1 MSTYKTDLERAI
13 EAAERGSLTIGGM
26 NAEGYATRLPVAAKT
41 SEGRAV
47 RVILEDAKAV
57 IAERDR
63 LLELVREADAV
74 TLMLRQEAWP
84 EADLYLHG
92 SKVPARAIRT
102 SDFRRL
108 QAFGRECEE
117 ALEHKS

>member
-13 EAAERGSLTIGGM
+13 EAAERGSLSIGGM

-63 LLELVREADAV
+63 LRAAV
-74 TLMLRQEAWP
+74 S
-84 EADLYLHG
+84 G
-92 SKVPARAIRT
+92 
-102 SDFRRL
+102 
-108 QAFGRECEE
+108 AFGHLDKTGVHGFANAKYILRK
-117 ALEHKS
+117 ALEDES